1 MDFNVAVM
9 LRESAR
15 RAPAK
20 TAVILGAARL
30 SYAQLD
36 ELSDRAAAGFAAA
49 GVQPG
54 DMVGLQLPN
63 IPQFVIAYFGIL
75 KAGGVVVP
83 MNVLLKAPEIEF
95 QLRDSGA
102 RVLITFGAFLDE
114 AAKAAEAAG
123 LTSVYVVTETGAP
136 VTGTAFEAL
145 LAGDLPGPQLALRS
159 PADPAVIIYTS
170 GTTGTPKGAVLSHIS
185 LYMNAD
191 LPGRL
196 FEFSADD
203 TVLVA
208 LPLFHV
214 FGLASV
220 MNTCVLLGGTMTL
233 VPRFEPHAVLE
244 VMQRDRVTVF
254 MGVPTMYIALL
265 QAVDSAGY
273 DLASLRVAVSGG
285 ASIPGEVIDAFE
297 RRFGVAILEGY
308 GLSESSS
315 TATFNISVTER
326 KVYSV
331 GKPTWGTGIQIW
343 DDDGQPLP
351 AGAGHVGEVVLRGVN
366 IMIGYHNQPEAT
378 AQAFAG
384 GWFHTGDLGYLD
396 EDGFLFIVDRIKDL
410 IIRGGYNVYPR
421 EVEEVIYAH
430 PAVAEAAVIG
440 VPDPKLG
447 EEVRAV
453 VAVKP
458 GQSVTEAE
466 LIEFVK
472 ERAAAYKYPRTVEFR
487 DSLPKNATGKILK
500 KELRL
505 PVSRDPAHENAG
517 HSLRKGGTEAVPGW
531 TELAVARVVLSR

>member
-1 MDFNVAVM
+1 MDFNLAVM

-20 TAVILGAARL
+20 TAVILGDATL

-36 ELSDRAAAGFAAA
+36 ELSDRVAANLTAAGLA
-49 GVQPG
+49 PG
-54 DMVGLQLPN
+54 DRVGLQLPN

-83 MNVLLKAPEIEF
+83 MNVLLKAPEIAF
-95 QLRDSGA
+95 QLENSGA
-102 RVLITFGAFLDE
+102 RTLITYGGFFDE
-114 AAKAAEAAG
+114 AVKAAEAAAV
-123 LTSVYVVTETGAP
+123 TSLYVVVTEPGGVQATQAAP
-136 VTGTAFEAL
+136 FEAL
-145 LAGDLPGPQLALRS
+145 LAGDAPGPQLAARG

-170 GTTGTPKGAVLSHIS
+170 GTTGTPKGAVLSHIG

-191 LPGRL
+191 IPGRL
-196 FEFSADD
+196 FEFSVDD
-203 TVLVA
+203 VAIVA

-214 FGLASV
+214 FALSSV

-233 VPRFEPHAVLE
+233 VPRFDPRAVLQLME
-244 VMQRDRVTVF
+244 RDRVTVF

-265 QAVDSAGY
+265 QAIDAADAAEY

-285 ASIPGEVIDAFE
+285 APIPAEVIDAFE
-297 RRFGVAILEGY
+297 SRFGVPILEGY

-331 GKPTWGTGIQIW
+331 GKPIWGTSLQIW
-343 DDDGQPLP
+343 DEESRPLP
-351 AGAGHVGEVVLRGVN
+351 PGADHVGEVVLRGMN
-366 IMIGYHNQPEAT
+366 IMTGYYDNPEAT
-378 AQAFAG
+378 AKAFAG
-384 GWFHTGDLGYLD
+384 GWFHTGDLGYVD

-421 EVEEVIYAH
+421 EIEEVLYAH

-440 VPDPKLG
+440 VPDPKMG
-447 EEVRAV
+447 EEVRAI

-458 GQSVTEAE
+458 GQAVTEAE

-472 ERAAAYKYPRTVEFR
+472 ERAAAYKYPRAIEFR
-487 DSLPKNATGKILK
+487 DSLPKGATGKILK
-500 KELRL
+500 KELR
-505 PVSRDPAHENAG
+505 PS
-517 HSLRKGGTEAVPGW
+517 
-531 TELAVARVVLSR
+531 

>member
-1 MDFNVAVM
+1 MDFNLAVM

-20 TAVILGAARL
+20 TAVILGETRL
-30 SYAQLD
+30 GYAQLD
-36 ELSDRAAAGFAAA
+36 ELSDRAAISLTAA
-49 GVQPG
+49 GVTPG
-54 DMVGLQLPN
+54 DRVGLQLPN

-95 QLRDSGA
+95 QLQDSGA
-102 RVLITFGAFLDE
+102 RILITHGAILDE
-114 AAKAAEAAG
+114 AAKAAEAAAG
-123 LTSVYVVTETGAP
+123 TSLYVVTETGAP
-136 VTGTAFEAL
+136 ATGTAFEAL
-145 LAGDLPGPQLALRS
+145 LAGDPPGPRLAVRS
-159 PADPAVIIYTS
+159 PTDPAVIIYTS
-170 GTTGTPKGAVLSHIS
+170 GTTGTPKGAVLSHLS

-191 LPGRL
+191 IPGRL
-196 FEFSADD
+196 FEFNVDD
-203 TVLVA
+203 TVVVA

-214 FGLASV
+214 FGLSSV
-220 MNTCVLLGGTMTL
+220 MNTCILLGGTMSL
-233 VPRFEPHAVLE
+233 VPRFEPRAVLE
-244 VMQRDRVTVF
+244 LMQRDRVTVF
-254 MGVPTMYIALL
+254 MGVPTMFIALL
-265 QAVDSAGY
+265 QAASSADC
-273 DLASLRVAVSGG
+273 DLGSLRVAVSGG
-285 ASIPGEVIDAFE
+285 APIPAEVIDSFE
-297 RRFGVAILEGY
+297 RRFGVPILEGY

-315 TATFNISVTER
+315 AATFNISATER

-331 GKPTWGTGIQIW
+331 GKPIWGISVQIW
-343 DDDGQPLP
+343 DADGRPLP
-351 AGAGHVGEVVLRGVN
+351 PGAGHVGEIVLRGPN
-366 IMIGYHNQPEAT
+366 IMIGYHNNLEAT
-378 AQAFAG
+378 AKAFAG

-396 EDGFLFIVDRIKDL
+396 EDGFMFIVDRIKDL

-447 EEVRAV
+447 EEVRAI
-453 VAVKP
+453 VAVRP

-500 KELRL
+500 KELR
-505 PVSRDPAHENAG
+505 P
-517 HSLRKGGTEAVPGW
+517 
-531 TELAVARVVLSR
+531 

>member
-20 TAVILGAARL
+20 TAVILGETTL

-36 ELSDRAAAGFAAA
+36 ELSDRAAASLTAA

-54 DMVGLQLPN
+54 DRVGLQLPN

-102 RVLITFGAFLDE
+102 RTLITYGAFLDE
-114 AAKAAEAAG
+114 SAKAADAAG
-123 LTSVYVVTETGAP
+123 LASLYVVAATGAP
-136 VTGTAFEAL
+136 ATGTAFEAL
-145 LAGDLPGPQLALRS
+145 LAGDPPGPQLARRS

-170 GTTGTPKGAVLSHIS
+170 GTTGTPKGAELSHIS

-191 LPGRL
+191 IPGRL
-196 FEFSADD
+196 FEFGTDD
-203 TVLVA
+203 TVVVA

-214 FGLASV
+214 FGLSSV
-220 MNTCVLLGGTMTL
+220 MNTCVLLGGTMSL
-233 VPRFEPHAVLE
+233 VPRFEPRAVLE
-244 VMQRDRVTVF
+244 LMQRDRVSVF
-254 MGVPTMYIALL
+254 MGVPTMFIALL
-265 QAVDSAGY
+265 QAVDAADY

-285 ASIPGEVIDAFE
+285 APIPAEVIDSFE

-315 TATFNISVTER
+315 AATFNISVTER
-326 KVYSV
+326 KVYSA
-331 GKPTWGTGIQIW
+331 GKPIWGTSVQIW
-343 DDDGQPLP
+343 DDNGQPLP
-351 AGAGHVGEVVLRGVN
+351 AGAGHVGEIVLRGAN

-378 AQAFAG
+378 AKAFAG
-384 GWFHTGDLGYLD
+384 GWFHTGDVGYLD
-396 EDGFLFIVDRIKDL
+396 SDGFLFIVDRIKDL

-421 EVEEVIYAH
+421 EVEEVLYAH

-440 VPDPKLG
+440 VPDPRLG
-447 EEVRAV
+447 EEVRAI

-466 LIEFVK
+466 LIAFVK

-500 KELRL
+500 KDLR
-505 PVSRDPAHENAG
+505 
-517 HSLRKGGTEAVPGW
+517 
-531 TELAVARVVLSR
+531 

>member
-1 MDFNVAVM
+1 MDFNLAVM

-20 TAVILGAARL
+20 TAVILGDATL

-36 ELSDRAAAGFAAA
+36 QLSDRVAASLTAGGLA
-49 GVQPG
+49 PG
-54 DMVGLQLPN
+54 DRVGLQLPN

-83 MNVLLKAPEIEF
+83 MNVLLKAPEIAF
-95 QLRDSGA
+95 QLENSGA
-102 RVLITFGAFLDE
+102 RTLITFGGFADE
-114 AAKAAEAAG
+114 AAKAAETAAV
-123 LTSVYVVTETGAP
+123 TSLYVVGETATPVASAP
-136 VTGTAFEAL
+136 FETL
-145 LAGDLPGPQLALRS
+145 LAGDAPGPQLAARS

-170 GTTGTPKGAVLSHIS
+170 GTTGTPKGAVLSHIG

-191 LPGRL
+191 IPGRL
-196 FEFSADD
+196 FEFAEED
-203 TVLVA
+203 VAVVA

-214 FGLASV
+214 FALSSI

-233 VPRFEPHAVLE
+233 VPRFDPRAVLE
-244 VMQRDRVTVF
+244 LMQRDRVTVF

-265 QAVDSAGY
+265 QAVDSADY
-273 DLASLRVAVSGG
+273 DLSSLRVAVSGG
-285 ASIPGEVIDAFE
+285 APIPAEVIDSFE
-297 RRFGVAILEGY
+297 SRFGVPILEGY

-315 TATFNISVTER
+315 TATFNISVSER

-331 GKPTWGTGIQIW
+331 GKPIWGTSLQIW
-343 DDDGQPLP
+343 DEDSRPLP
-351 AGAGHVGEVVLRGVN
+351 PGADHVGEVVLRGMN
-366 IMIGYHNQPEAT
+366 IMTGYYDNPEAT
-378 AQAFAG
+378 AKAFAG
-384 GWFHTGDLGYLD
+384 GWFHTGDLGYVD

-421 EVEEVIYAH
+421 EVEEVLYAH

-440 VPDPKLG
+440 VPDPKMG
-447 EEVRAV
+447 EEVHAI

-472 ERAAAYKYPRTVEFR
+472 ERAAAYKYPRAIEFR
-487 DSLPKNATGKILK
+487 DSLPKGATGKILK
-500 KELRL
+500 KELR
-505 PVSRDPAHENAG
+505 PS
-517 HSLRKGGTEAVPGW
+517 
-531 TELAVARVVLSR
+531 

>member
-1 MDFNVAVM
+1 MDFNLAVM

-15 RAPAK
+15 RAPAR
-20 TAVILGAARL
+20 TAVILGDATL

-36 ELSDRAAAGFAAA
+36 ELSDRVAANLGAAGLA
-49 GVQPG
+49 PG
-54 DMVGLQLPN
+54 DRVGLQLPN

-83 MNVLLKAPEIEF
+83 MNPLLKAPEIAF
-95 QLRDSGA
+95 QLEDSSA
-102 RVLITFGAFLDE
+102 VALITYGGFLDE
-114 AAKAAEAAG
+114 AAKAAEVARVTSLYVVAGPAAG
-123 LTSVYVVTETGAP
+123 
-136 VTGTAFEAL
+136 TGTVAPAAGTPFETL
-145 LAGDLPGPQLALRS
+145 LAGDAPGPQLAARG

-170 GTTGTPKGAVLSHIS
+170 GTTGTPKGAVLSHIG

-191 LPGRL
+191 IPGRL
-196 FEFSADD
+196 FEFAEDD
-203 TVLVA
+203 VAIVA

-214 FGLASV
+214 FALSSI

-233 VPRFEPHAVLE
+233 VPRFDPGAVLQL
-244 VMQRDRVTVF
+244 MQRDRVTVF

-265 QAVDSAGY
+265 QAVDAGDY

-285 ASIPGEVIDAFE
+285 APIPAEVIDAFE
-297 RRFGVAILEGY
+297 SRFGVPILEGY

-331 GKPTWGTGIQIW
+331 GKPIWGTSLQIW
-343 DDDGQPLP
+343 DDDSRPLP
-351 AGAGHVGEVVLRGVN
+351 PGADHVGEVVLRGMN
-366 IMIGYHNQPEAT
+366 IMIGYHDNPEAT
-378 AQAFAG
+378 AKAFAG
-384 GWFHTGDLGYLD
+384 GWFHTGDLGYVD

-421 EVEEVIYAH
+421 EVEEVLYSH

-440 VPDPKLG
+440 VPDPLMG
-447 EEVRAV
+447 EEVRAI

-466 LIEFVK
+466 LIQFVK
-472 ERAAAYKYPRTVEFR
+472 DRAAAYKYPRAIEFR
-487 DSLPKNATGKILK
+487 DSLPKGATGKILK
-500 KELRL
+500 KELR
-505 PVSRDPAHENAG
+505 PS
-517 HSLRKGGTEAVPGW
+517 
-531 TELAVARVVLSR
+531 